1 MKERNTN
8 MAKFDNLSIEDLR
21 EFIGLLTGDTY
32 FPEQL
37 LDFDAITL
45 ADAIRYLQ
53 ENNSTK
59 NSYTPV
65 NANNIYKVSAAIEID
80 NLHHRLEDIKN
91 YELDD
96 MDISDAD
103 RKNIEEFMSHIDTLV
118 NTESSH
124 CMFDVNANGL
134 QDSQISLIDDEITDT
149 YRDAIVV
156 LDEQTNCFSDFQDN
170 VCGMVGDFWKSNAV
184 SYTDTAPILVNE
196 DIETTLNEIEQANKE
211 KNEEIER

>member
-1 MKERNTN
+1 
-8 MAKFDNLSIEDLR
+8 MAKFNNLSIEDLR

-59 NSYTPV
+59 NSHTPV

-80 NLHHRLEDIKN
+80 NLYHRLEDIKN

-96 MDISDAD
+96 MDISD
-103 RKNIEEFMSHIDTLV
+103 
-118 NTESSH
+118 
-124 CMFDVNANGL
+124 
-134 QDSQISLIDDEITDT
+134 
-149 YRDAIVV
+149 
-156 LDEQTNCFSDFQDN
+156 
-170 VCGMVGDFWKSNAV
+170 
-184 SYTDTAPILVNE
+184 TAPTLVNE

>member
-1 MKERNTN
+1 

-65 NANNIYKVSAAIEID
+65 NANNIYKVSAANKTD
-80 NLHHRLEDIKN
+80 MQRYVQCYNLLMTK
-91 YELDD
+91 LSA
-96 MDISDAD
+96 MM
-103 RKNIEEFMSHIDTLV
+103 NIM
-118 NTESSH
+118 
-124 CMFDVNANGL
+124 
-134 QDSQISLIDDEITDT
+134 
-149 YRDAIVV
+149 
-156 LDEQTNCFSDFQDN
+156 
-170 VCGMVGDFWKSNAV
+170 
-184 SYTDTAPILVNE
+184 IL
-196 DIETTLNEIEQANKE
+196 
-211 KNEEIER
+211 